1 MNNQIIDSKEEE
13 FINFEEPMIIPSKK
27 HLGYD
32 ISNDMYKY
40 INSEV
45 SNSTSSP
52 YDLSSPL
59 SDISLSTENQTPLGK
74 NKFITAIKPSK
85 HNPILIHL
93 KMRSKRNSVN
103 VIRN

>member
-1 MNNQIIDSKEEE
+1 MNNQIIKSKEEK
-13 FINFEEPMIIPSKK
+13 FIDVEEPMIIPSKK

-32 ISNDMYKY
+32 IYTDMHKH
-40 INSEV
+40 INSEL

-59 SDISLSTENQTPLGK
+59 SNISLSTENQTPLRK